1 MNEADQLDAIFPSV
15 SHTKEVLLTSVRGA
29 DGKPVIIDVQPI
41 RVGKLAAFMRAVN
54 GLLAAFSEPEKLDM
68 AVLVMNHTDEVIV
81 GLAVALDVD
90 REMIEALD
98 LADLVITL
106 TAVVEVNADFFTHRL
121 QPAIER
127 ARGTIATLRGPSSAS
142 A

>member
-1 MNEADQLDAIFPSV
+1 MNEIDQLDEIFPSA
-15 SHTKEVLLTSVRGA
+15 SHIKEVILTSVRGA
-29 DGKPVIIDVQPI
+29 DGKPAVIEVEPI

-54 GLLAAFSEPEKLDM
+54 GLLLAFSDPEKLDI
-68 AVLVMNHTDEVIV
+68 AALVMNHADEVIA
-81 GLAVALDVD
+81 GLSVALDVD

-98 LADLVITL
+98 LADLVTTL
-106 TAVVEVNADFFTHRL
+106 TAVVEVNADFFIHRL

-127 ARGTIATLRGPSSAS
+127 ARETIATLRGPSSAS